1 MAKFSVQGAELEVE
15 LSDEGGHPVVQLH
28 GLTSSRAR
36 DRVLNMD
43 LGRGLSGTRLLR
55 YDARGHGEST
65 GRTVVEDYE
74 WQNLADDLLA
84 LLHEYFPG
92 EKVYGVGP
100 SMGCAT
106 LLYAAIKEPERFCG
120 LTLLLPP
127 TAWESRKA
135 KSQAYLNHARVLE
148 TEGWDAFVQADIN
161 QPVPPATVGNPV
173 TLPDNSPQ
181 LLPTIFR
188 GAAAS
193 DLPQLADLAR
203 VNVPTHILA
212 WTEDPSHPVTT
223 AQALLYGLTQA
234 RLQVA
239 STRDEVNAWPQI
251 LMDDVAKHGAP
262 HTAVPIH

>member
-1 MAKFSVQGAELEVE
+1 MAKFSVTGADLDVE

-55 YDARGHGEST
+55 YDARGHGQSS
-65 GRTVVEDYE
+65 GRKVVEDYE
-74 WQNLADDLLA
+74 WKNLADDLLA
-84 LLHEYFPG
+84 LLHEYFPN

-106 LLYAAIKEPERFCG
+106 LLYAANKEPERFCG

-135 KSQAYLNHARVLE
+135 KSLAYIHNAELLE
-148 TEGWDAFVQADIN
+148 AEGWDAFIQADIDM
-161 QPVPPATVGNPV
+161 PVPPATIGNPV
-173 TLPDNSPQ
+173 TVPDNSLE

-203 VNVPTHILA
+203 VTVPTHILA
-212 WTEDPSHPVTT
+212 WTEDPSHPVAT
-223 AQALLYGLTQA
+223 AQALLYALPQA
-234 RLQVA
+234 TLQVA

-251 LMDDVAKHGAP
+251 LMDNVAKHGAP
-262 HTAVPIH
+262 HSAEPVH

>member
-1 MAKFSVQGAELEVE
+1 MAKFSVQGAELAVE

-65 GRTVVEDYE
+65 GRKVVEDYE
-74 WQNLADDLLA
+74 WKNLADDLLA
-84 LLHEYFPG
+84 LLHEYFPN

-135 KSQAYLNHARVLE
+135 KAQAYLDQAQMLE
-148 TEGWDAFVQADIN
+148 TQGWEAFIQADVD
-161 QPVPPATVGNPV
+161 QPVPPATIGNPITV
-173 TLPDNSPQ
+173 PDNSPQ
-181 LLPTIFR
+181 LLPTILR

-193 DLPQLADLAR
+193 DLPQLAQLAR
-203 VNVPTHILA
+203 VTVPTHILA

-223 AQALLYGLTQA
+223 AQALLYALPQA
-234 RLQVA
+234 RLDVA
-239 STRDEVNAWPQI
+239 STREEVNVWPQQLMEDVLKHSALHPAEPI
-251 LMDDVAKHGAP
+251 L
-262 HTAVPIH
+262 

>member
-1 MAKFSVQGAELEVE
+1 MAKFSVQGAELAVE

-65 GRTVVEDYE
+65 GRKVVEDYE
-74 WQNLADDLLA
+74 WKNLADDLLA
-84 LLHEYFPG
+84 LLHEYFPN

-106 LLYAAIKEPERFCG
+106 LLYAAIKEPDRFCG

-135 KSQAYLNHARVLE
+135 KAQAYLDQAQMQE
-148 TEGWDAFVQADIN
+148 TKGWEAFVLADVDR
-161 QPVPPATVGNPV
+161 PVPPATIGNPITV
-173 TLPDNSPQ
+173 PDNSPQ
-181 LLPTIFR
+181 LLPTILR

-193 DLPQLADLAR
+193 DLPQLAQLAR
-203 VNVPTHILA
+203 VTVPTHILA

-223 AQALLYGLTQA
+223 AQALLYALPQA
-234 RLQVA
+234 KLDVA
-239 STRDEVNAWPQI
+239 STREEVNVWPQLLMEDVLKHSVLHPAEPI
-251 LMDDVAKHGAP
+251 L
-262 HTAVPIH
+262 